1 MNEKKSTLA
10 SVAKLA
16 GVSIKT
22 ASRVVRRERNVS
34 ESTRSKVEDA
44 IREVSYRPSIAARAA
59 VGTRSYLIG
68 LVFDNPNSD
77 YIVDLLRGA
86 IHQTREEGYHLIV
99 EPMRSQDESMIHD
112 LRRLI
117 IQSNLDGVLLPPP
130 ICDSPDVLALLKEQ
144 ETPYVK
150 IASNESSNGGLSV
163 GMDDVSAAATMTRH
177 LADLGHTNIGFVQGR
192 EGTTT
197 TSRRLEGFQNA
208 MQERGLAIKSEYIYA
223 GDYTFKAGLLAGE
236 QFFKLA
242 TPPSAIFA
250 SNDEIAAGVT
260 MAALRSGMSVPDD
273 ISIAG
278 FDDSPISRM
287 IWPPLTTIRQ
297 PIQAISQKAIS
308 LLINE
313 LRQIEND
320 DSVATLPFDLITRRS
335 TATYQV
341 HTAHKKINH

>member
-34 ESTRSKVEDA
+34 EKTRSNVEAA
-44 IREVSYRPSIAARAA
+44 IRKLSYRPSIAARAA
-59 VGTRSYLIG
+59 VGSRSYLIG

-86 IHQTREEGYHLIV
+86 IHQAREEGYHLIV
-99 EPMRSQDESMIHD
+99 EPVRSQHDSMVHD

-130 ICDSPDVLALLKEQ
+130 ICDSPDVLAVLKEQ
-144 ETPYVK
+144 KTPYVK
-150 IASNESSNGGLSV
+150 IASSESFGGGLSV
-163 GMDDVSAAATMTRH
+163 GMDDVSAAATMTGH

-192 EGTTT
+192 EGTST
-197 TSRRLEGFQNA
+197 TSRRLEGFQSA
-208 MQERGLAIKSEYIYA
+208 MQERGLAIKPEYIYE

-242 TPPSAIFA
+242 SPPSAIFA
-250 SNDEIAAGVT
+250 SNDEMAAGLA
-260 MAALRSGMSVPDD
+260 MAAFRSGRSVPDD
-273 ISIAG
+273 VSIAG

-313 LRQIEND
+313 LRQIGNE
-320 DSVATLPFDLITRRS
+320 DSVVTLHFDLITRGS
-335 TATYQV
+335 TARLDPDISY
-341 HTAHKKINH
+341 

>member
-144 ETPYVK
+144 ETP
-150 IASNESSNGGLSV
+150 
-163 GMDDVSAAATMTRH
+163 
-177 LADLGHTNIGFVQGR
+177 
-192 EGTTT
+192 
-197 TSRRLEGFQNA
+197 
-208 MQERGLAIKSEYIYA
+208 
-223 GDYTFKAGLLAGE
+223 
-236 QFFKLA
+236 
-242 TPPSAIFA
+242 
-250 SNDEIAAGVT
+250 
-260 MAALRSGMSVPDD
+260 
-273 ISIAG
+273 
-278 FDDSPISRM
+278 
-287 IWPPLTTIRQ
+287 
-297 PIQAISQKAIS
+297 
-308 LLINE
+308 
-313 LRQIEND
+313 
-320 DSVATLPFDLITRRS
+320 
-335 TATYQV
+335 
-341 HTAHKKINH
+341 